1 MLSVLFWRK
10 ENGSVWVLS
19 VGSNGLGQVG
29 GMEKRPKLTSQT
41 LVSRSFHRWT
51 DGSQWIGEVS
61 ALFTA
66 SAQVG

>member
-1 MLSVLFWRK
+1 MLSV
-10 ENGSVWVLS
+10 G
-19 VGSNGLGQVG
+19 GNGLGQVG

-51 DGSQWIGEVS
+51 DGSQWTGEVS
-61 ALFTA
+61 ALFAA